1 MLSGP
6 SARWCGRCSVL
17 RSVSLGILKCVLCA
31 TPVVSL
37 LGQFSC
43 TSFVF
48 YRLCSPSHTIWT
60 SVWNTFILV
69 LLCTLIQKQYP
80 SGLLHFVREEVLLVT
95 VLFFWGCSHGVW
107 WATHASPGLWG
118 HLLSAQ
124 TATWWRLW
132 RVFAMDS
139 TTFLPALSFR
149 SVISDHVNPTGFPF
163 QESFLVFE
171 DNLLNSLLPGS
182 SQQRGCSGRLQARQ
196 QCYNK
201 MEGTVSSSGVKSYF
215 ILIECTVG
223 EALECPE
230 SDLYFNISREFMPP
244 PPVVCCK

>member
-1 MLSGP
+1 
-6 SARWCGRCSVL
+6 
-17 RSVSLGILKCVLCA
+17 
-31 TPVVSL
+31 
-37 LGQFSC
+37 
-43 TSFVF
+43 
-48 YRLCSPSHTIWT
+48 
-60 SVWNTFILV
+60 
-69 LLCTLIQKQYP
+69 
-80 SGLLHFVREEVLLVT
+80 
-95 VLFFWGCSHGVW
+95 
-107 WATHASPGLWG
+107 
-118 HLLSAQ
+118 
-124 TATWWRLW
+124 
-132 RVFAMDS
+132 MDS

-171 DNLLNSLLPGS
+171 DNLNSLLPGS

-196 QCYNK
+196 QCCNK